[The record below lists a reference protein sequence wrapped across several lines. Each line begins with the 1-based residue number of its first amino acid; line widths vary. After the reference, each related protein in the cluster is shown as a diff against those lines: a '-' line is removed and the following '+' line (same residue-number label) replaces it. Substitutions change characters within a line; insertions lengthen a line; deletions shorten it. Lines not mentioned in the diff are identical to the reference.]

1 MWTWLTSWSTQKL
14 EKTNSPAKNS
24 TEFRHKLQSARRW
37 LNVTTNS
44 PIYFSPP
51 PSCVI
56 FWTLTLFFLEKRQVT
71 NRSVKRQRL
80 NGKKRRGALPP
91 SLARC
96 HGNLKPVGQSA
107 TSRRVGRS
115 HLRRSSARFTCFSRD
130 FQSEKNQTTNTC
142 VSEHVECE
150 SVNFT
155 VDYAFRSWR

>member
-1 MWTWLTSWSTQKL
+1 MNLINVVFNSKTQKNQLTSQKFHGISTQTPKCTSVVKRNNKFPNL
-14 EKTNSPAKNS
+14 FLPS
-24 TEFRHKLQSARRW
+24 TLVRHF
-37 LNVTTNS
+37 LNVN
-44 PIYFSPP
+44 
-51 PSCVI
+51 VI
-56 FWTLTLFFLEKRQVT
+56 FLGEEASNQPVGQTPTAKRQE
-71 NRSVKRQRL
+71 
-80 NGKKRRGALPP
+80 KKRGALPP

-155 VDYAFRSWR
+155 VDYAFRS